1 MKGIPYI
8 GPERG
13 KIGQVLGSQAV
24 SYAVM
29 G

>member
-1 MKGIPYI
+1 MKGGPSI

-13 KIGQVLGSQAV
+13 KLGQVLGSQAV